1 MSDWESVPAYVRVLH
16 DLRGKIESGEIP
28 PGDAIPSVSALAQ
41 QYDVSATT
49 VQKAVRALKAA
60 GLVDAQ
66 PGKGVYVRAVKRR
79 ISRSADFVTPVPDGT
94 PIPHGRS
101 TPPQVGQVVPAD
113 DVAEK
118 LETEPGEHV
127 VRRRRVMFGD
137 DGAATQIGV
146 SYIPLSIARGTEL
159 ERPARLRGAVP
170 AALRRAG
177 YPPRTAREWVTA
189 RMPAAEEAKILRI
202 TAGVPVLRTLRLT
215 CTDLDVP
222 VEVLEIIFSADIYEL
237 EYELQIHEEE
247 S

>member
-1 MSDWESVPAYVRVLH
+1 
-16 DLRGKIESGEIP
+16 
-28 PGDAIPSVSALAQ
+28 
-41 QYDVSATT
+41 
-49 VQKAVRALKAA
+49 
-60 GLVDAQ
+60 
-66 PGKGVYVRAVKRR
+66 
-79 ISRSADFVTPVPDGT
+79 
-94 PIPHGRS
+94 
-101 TPPQVGQVVPAD
+101 
-113 DVAEK
+113 
-118 LETEPGEHV
+118 
-127 VRRRRVMFGD
+127 
-137 DGAATQIGV
+137 
-146 SYIPLSIARGTEL
+146 
-159 ERPARLRGAVP
+159 LRGAVP